1 MSTIEVDKIIP
12 QSGTDT
18 QLGESGDTITI
29 PAGATITNNGTA
41 TGFDTDTND
50 KVKVSTN
57 DTTPGFL
64 NGKLVAGANISLT
77 EGSDGGNETLT
88 AAFTG
93 NLNASVINAGTIATA
108 RLGSG
113 TADSTTFL
121 RGDQTYA
128 TAGGVDGIV
137 SNANATAITINSD
150 EIVTLSSVPAFSAG
164 LDTAT
169 TFSAGNYYIFN
180 DVTSTA
186 HFNQGGHYSTSTGE
200 FTAPVD
206 GIYQFYCSM
215 IWQNVSNGD
224 AMHDSWRFKHNSTS
238 LHYDSRRAEYVDGST
253 GNSGYY
259 TTHQSAVIE
268 LAANDTFGVYV
279 GSNSA
284 AQTVHGNTN
293 FTYFQ
298 GFLIG

>member
-1 MSTIEVDKIIP
+1 MAIIKIKNPAIDLDAAEIP
-12 QSGTDT
+12 NLPASKITSGTLDN
-18 QLGESGDTITI
+18 
-29 PAGATITNNGTA
+29 AR
-41 TGFDTDTND
+41 
-50 KVKVSTN
+50 
-57 DTTPGFL
+57 
-64 NGKLVAGANISLT
+64 ISLDAAEIPNLDT
-77 EGSDGGNETLT
+77 AKITTGTL
-88 AAFTG
+88 ADARVP
-93 NLNASVINAGTIATA
+93 NLNASKITAGTIATA

-164 LDTAT
+164 LNSSA
-169 TFSAGNYYIFN
+169 TFSAGTFYIFN

-186 HFNQGGHYSTSTGE
+186 HFNQGGHYSTSTGK
-200 FTAPVD
+200 FTAPVA

-215 IWQNVSNGD
+215 IWQNVSNGQT
-224 AMHDSWRFKHNSTS
+224 MHDAWRFRKNTTD
-238 LHYDSRRAEYVDGST
+238 LHYDNRRAEYVDGST

-259 TTHQSAVIE
+259 TTHQSAMME

-279 GSNSA
+279 LPNSA